1 MKHLRTTI
9 AVLLLAAVS
18 VAALG
23 CASGDPLSGI
33 EWRLTEWTV
42 SSLDPDDFNITARFD
57 DGEISGSSGVNTYS
71 GPVTVGAD
79 GSFSAGPL
87 SATEMAGSASAM
99 RAEAAFMTLLTDAAS
114 YEVTDSTLTLRDEGG
129 NDSLVFTRIAQ

>member
-1 MKHLRTTI
+1 MKHLRMTI
-9 AVLLLAAVS
+9 AALLLVAVS
-18 VAALG
+18 VVALG
-23 CASGDPLSGI
+23 CASGDPLRGT

-114 YEVTDSTLTLRDEGG
+114 YEVMDSTLTLRDEGG
-129 NDSLVFTRIAQ
+129 NDSLVFTRVAQ